1 MQIIKCEWRV
11 DSGYSRSCSPAL
23 GIRSNWKKSTIQAE
37 EEKQLGG
44 NSLTVVT
51 GLCLKK
57 KQKTAQVDSRVAVM
71 SLATLFWIDKA
82 ALELRF

>member
-1 MQIIKCEWRV
+1 MTRVTASSPRDQIQLAKR
-11 DSGYSRSCSPAL
+11 
-23 GIRSNWKKSTIQAE
+23 TIQEEEAE

-57 KQKTAQVDSRVAVM
+57 TKLLKSIHGAAVM

>member
-1 MQIIKCEWRV
+1 MTHWLGLQPVLFSSPRDQIQLAKR
-11 DSGYSRSCSPAL
+11 
-23 GIRSNWKKSTIQAE
+23 TIQEEEAEE

-57 KQKTAQVDSRVAVM
+57 TKLLKSIHGAAVM